1 MAEDITQEAFLRFFN
16 SDYKVRG
23 KELAYLY
30 TIARNLCID
39 EYRRIKPVCLSETD
53 EGVEQSFEDET
64 ILHTELKHALDRLDE
79 EDRELMLLRYVNE
92 ENVSDIGKLFKLS
105 RFSVY
110 RRLQKILKELRTY
123 LEGSD
128 ENG

>member
-1 MAEDITQEAFLRFFN
+1 
-16 SDYKVRG
+16 
-23 KELAYLY
+23 
-30 TIARNLCID
+30 
-39 EYRRIKPVCLSETD
+39 
-53 EGVEQSFEDET
+53 
-64 ILHTELKHALDRLDE
+64 
-79 EDRELMLLRYVNE
+79 MLLRYVNE

-105 RFSVY
+105 RFAVY